1 MKAIDIEGELRELV
15 AGEEVLAYFDFV
27 LPLGDAADGVREVEG
42 LCKVSRPRERKSRS
56 TYLSLFFIVDAP
68 DDATRRAIDT
78 KLSRADWNECSVSTP
93 GVDCVMAI
101 PNRHAGAGLFLKEI
115 DAYLDGSYPPSAAF
129 LREALLPALTRAT
142 QLRAGELTIWE
153 DTAAEA
159 GTGAP
164 GSAAEAGETLLSR
177 LRRFTRGS

>member
-15 AGEEVLAYFDFV
+15 ASEEVLAYFDFT
-27 LPLGDAADGVREVEG
+27 LPLGGAADAAREVEG

-78 KLSRADWNECSVSTP
+78 KLSRADWNECSASTP

-101 PNRHAGAGLFLKEI
+101 PHRHAGAGLFLKEI
-115 DAYLDGSYPPSAAF
+115 DAYLDGSYPPTAAF
-129 LREALLPALTRAT
+129 VRDALLPAVARAT
-142 QLRAGELTIWE
+142 QLRPGELTIWE
-153 DTAAEA
+153 ETAADP
-159 GTGAP
+159 GGGAP
-164 GSAAEAGETLLSR
+164 RAAADAGETLLSR
-177 LRRFTRGS
+177 LRRFTRGG

>member
-15 AGEEVLAYFDFV
+15 ASEEVLAYFDFT
-27 LPLGDAADGVREVEG
+27 LPLGGAADAAREVEG

-78 KLSRADWNECSVSTP
+78 KLSRADWNECSASTP

-101 PNRHAGAGLFLKEI
+101 PHRHAGAGLFLKEI
-115 DAYLDGSYPPSAAF
+115 DAYLDGVTVRETARSGAHGLKPEEVAVAAF
-129 LREALLPALTRAT
+129 LRARLPRVGERA
-142 QLRAGELTIWE
+142 A
-153 DTAAEA
+153 
-159 GTGAP
+159 
-164 GSAAEAGETLLSR
+164 
-177 LRRFTRGS
+177 